1 MFIAQG
7 WDDYKLLDASSGDR
21 LESWGGVKLI
31 RPDPQII
38 WDTPKGNEWNN
49 PDGVYKRSSKGG
61 GEWVVAKKTGE
72 WVIRCGELRF
82 AVSLMGFKHTGIF
95 PEQKANWDWFT
106 PIIEKAVKAGRQVR
120 VLNLFAYTGGAS
132 VAAAKAGAN
141 VCHVDASK
149 GIIAKAKNNA
159 QLSQIPG
166 DRIRYITDD
175 CLKFIEREIR
185 RGNKYDAII
194 MDPPS
199 YGRGTSGE
207 VWKMEEQADNLVSKA
222 AMLLSESPL
231 FFLLNSYTTG
241 LSPASCAYLTGLRV
255 AKPLVEL
262 LSRMRLDYRLKRQG
276 LYCLAEQRQE
286 LLLIKDKIVSLRKV

>member
-7 WDDYKLLDASSGDR
+7 WVDYKLLDASAGDR

-38 WDTPKGNEWNN
+38 WDTPKDNEWNN

-61 GEWVVAKKTGE
+61 GEWVVAKKSGD
-72 WVIRCGELRF
+72 WVINCGELRF

-95 PEQKANWDWFT
+95 PEQKANWDWFM
-106 PIIEKAVKAGRQVR
+106 PIIQKAVEAGRQVK

-149 GIIAKAKNNA
+149 GIITKAKYNA
-159 QLSQIPG
+159 QLSQLPV
-166 DRIRYITDD
+166 DKIRYITDD

-207 VWKMEEQADNLVSKA
+207 VWKMEDQADNLVSKA
-222 AMLLSESPL
+222 AMLLSEKPL

-241 LSPASCAYLTGLRV
+241 LSPAACAYLVGLRI
-255 AKPLVEL
+255 AKPNGGIIESDEIGLMVEKSGLVL
-262 LSRMRLDYRLKRQG
+262 PCGAAARVTFR
-276 LYCLAEQRQE
+276 
-286 LLLIKDKIVSLRKV
+286 